1 MKMVVT
7 LYFLSCMCLVIFARD
22 IVRLFTTPA
31 YYEASNYI
39 PLMALGLIFSGIS
52 ITIGGIFSAVK
63 KSKYFFYA
71 SLWGGLASVVALL
84 LLMPHFGLYGVAVS
98 LAISFFVIM
107 VVRWYLASRYVRFE
121 HIPFYLFLI
130 GAFFVIYANTVFVDS
145 YLKYVVD
152 TAVLGWIVLTV
163 RDDLYKFVVVLFNRK
178 S

>member
-1 MKMVVT
+1 M
-7 LYFLSCMCLVIFARD
+7 
-22 IVRLFTTPA
+22 
-31 YYEASNYI
+31 
-39 PLMALGLIFSGIS
+39 
-52 ITIGGIFSAVK
+52 K

-71 SLWGGLASVVALL
+71 SLWGGTASIASLL
-84 LLMPHFGLYGVAVS
+84 LLMSCFGLYGVAAS
-98 LAISFFVIM
+98 LAISFFVIL

-152 TAVLGWIVLTV
+152 LAVFGWIVLTV
-163 RDDLYKFVVVLFNRK
+163 RDDLNKFVVVLFNRE

>member
-1 MKMVVT
+1 MVVT

-31 YYEASNYI
+31 YYEASNNI

-71 SLWGGLASVVALL
+71 SLWGGTASIASLL
-84 LLMPHFGLYGVAVS
+84 LLMPCFGLYGVAAS
-98 LAISFFVIM
+98 LAISFFVIL

-152 TAVLGWIVLTV
+152 MAVLGWIVFTV
-163 RDDLYKFVVVLFNRK
+163 RDDLNRFVAVLFNR
-178 S
+178 